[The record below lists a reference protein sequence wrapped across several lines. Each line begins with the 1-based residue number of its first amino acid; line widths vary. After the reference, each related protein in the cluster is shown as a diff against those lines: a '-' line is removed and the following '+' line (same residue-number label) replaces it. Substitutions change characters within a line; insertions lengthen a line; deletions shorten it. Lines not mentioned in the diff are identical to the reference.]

1 MGTGAASV
9 EAIGLDESSRA
20 TDTSSIGTS
29 EITPSGKSMGSCTM
43 IRPRSILARKARMR
57 SGYHAACVR
66 AVFGH
71 KENRVYRPG
80 Q

>member
-1 MGTGAASV
+1 
-9 EAIGLDESSRA
+9 
-20 TDTSSIGTS
+20 
-29 EITPSGKSMGSCTM
+29 MGSCTM